1 MGAHLGELYSV
12 GTALCW
18 VGTAVL
24 FTKAGE
30 RMGSMVVNLLRL
42 VMALPILIGVAWLA
56 RGMPWP
62 TDASEHAWLWLS
74 ISGLV
79 GFTFGDLCLFRA
91 FLLLGPRLSTL
102 MMSFAPPLAALAGWI
117 WLDERLG
124 PWQLGGMVTI
134 LVGVVWAILDRT
146 PSAANS
152 ATPSARRWGV
162 LLGFCGALGQGVGLV
177 LSKYGM
183 ADYDA
188 VAANQI
194 RVFAG
199 MVGFAAVFT
208 VIGWWPRVRRSLSD
222 GAGLAYT
229 AGGAFAGPFL
239 GVTLS
244 LLAVQHIEAG
254 VAASI
259 MGTTP
264 VLIIPYM
271 VWVGKER
278 VGVGGV
284 FGAIVA
290 VCGVAVLFLAPS

>member
-30 RMGSMVVNLLRL
+30 RMGSMVVNLLRM
-42 VMALPILIGVAWLA
+42 VMALVILIVVAWVT
-56 RGMPWP
+56 RGLPWP
-62 TDASEHAWLWLS
+62 TDASEHAWVWLS

-102 MMSFAPPLAALAGWI
+102 MMAFAPPLAAIAGWI
-117 WLDERLG
+117 WLDEQLG
-124 PWQLGGMVTI
+124 PWQLAGMFTI
-134 LVGVVWAILDRT
+134 LAGVMWAILDRT
-146 PSAANS
+146 PSAAS
-152 ATPSARRWGV
+152 QATPSARRWGV
-162 LLGFCGALGQGVGLV
+162 VLGFCGALGQGVGLV

-183 ADYDA
+183 GDYEA
-188 VAANQI
+188 IAANQI
-194 RVFAG
+194 RVLAG
-199 MVGFAAVFT
+199 MIGFAVMFT
-208 VIGWWPRVRRSLSD
+208 IIGWWPRVRKSLRD
-222 GAGLAYT
+222 GPGMAYT

-278 VGVGGV
+278 VGLGGV
-284 FGAIVA
+284 LGAVLAVA
-290 VCGVAVLFLAPS
+290 GVAVLFLAPN

>member
-42 VMALPILIGVAWLA
+42 VMALGILVLVAWA
-56 RGMPWP
+56 TRGMPWP
-62 TDASEHAWLWLS
+62 TDATEHAWLWLS

-102 MMSFAPPLAALAGWI
+102 MMSFAPPLAAVAGWI
-117 WLDERLG
+117 WLGERLG
-124 PWQLGGMVTI
+124 PLQVAGMLTT
-134 LVGVVWAILDRT
+134 LAGVVWAVLDRT
-146 PSAANS
+146 PSAA
-152 ATPSARRWGV
+152 ALAPPSAKRWGL

-183 ADYDA
+183 GDYE
-188 VAANQI
+188 VIAANQI

-199 MVGFAAVFT
+199 MVGFLVLFT
-208 VIGWWPRVRRSLSD
+208 VFGWWPRVWRSLRD
-222 GAGLAYT
+222 GPGLGYT

-244 LLAVQHIEAG
+244 LMAVQHTEAG

-271 VWVGKER
+271 MWVGKER
-278 VGVGGV
+278 VGLGGV
-284 FGAIVA
+284 LGAVVA
-290 VCGVAVLFLAPS
+290 VAGVAMLFLAPR

>member
-30 RMGSMVVNLLRL
+30 RMGSMVVNLLRM
-42 VMALPILIGVAWLA
+42 VMALVILIVVAWVT
-56 RGMPWP
+56 RGLPWP
-62 TDASEHAWLWLS
+62 TDASEHAWVWLS

-102 MMSFAPPLAALAGWI
+102 MMAFAPPLAAIAGWI
-117 WLDERLG
+117 WLDEQLG
-124 PWQLGGMVTI
+124 PWQLAGMFTI
-134 LVGVVWAILDRT
+134 LAGVMWAILDRT
-146 PSAANS
+146 PSAANQ

-162 LLGFCGALGQGVGLV
+162 VLGFCGALGQGVGLV

-183 ADYDA
+183 GDYEA
-188 VAANQI
+188 IAANQI
-194 RVFAG
+194 RVLAG
-199 MVGFAAVFT
+199 MIGFAVMFT
-208 VIGWWPRVRRSLSD
+208 IIGWWPRVRKSLRD
-222 GAGLAYT
+222 GPGMAYT

-278 VGVGGV
+278 VGLGGV
-284 FGAIVA
+284 LGAVLAVA
-290 VCGVAVLFLAPS
+290 GVAVLFLAPN

>member
-30 RMGSMVVNLLRL
+30 RLGSMVVNLLRL
-42 VMALPILIGVAWLA
+42 VMALAILIVVAWA
-56 RGMPWP
+56 TRGMPWP
-62 TDASEHAWLWLS
+62 TDASQHAWLWLS

-102 MMSFAPPLAALAGWI
+102 MMSFAPPLAAVAGWI

-124 PWQLGGMVTI
+124 PWQLTGMFTT
-134 LVGVVWAILDRT
+134 LLGVMWAILDRT
-146 PSAANS
+146 PSAATDS
-152 ATPSARRWGV
+152 PPAARRWGL

-183 ADYDA
+183 GEYEAI
-188 VAANQI
+188 AANQI

-199 MVGFAAVFT
+199 MMGFVVLFT
-208 VIGWWPRVRRSLSD
+208 VIGWWPRLRGSLSD
-222 GAGLAYT
+222 GAGMAYT

-244 LLAVQHIEAG
+244 LLAVQHTEAG

-264 VLIIPYM
+264 ILIIPYM
-271 VWVGKER
+271 VWVGRER

-284 FGAIVA
+284 LGAVLAVA
-290 VCGVAVLFLAPS
+290 GVAMLFLAPR